1 MAIRDGKRRNPDW
14 KRRSKTVTVCRW
26 HDTIYK
32 NPKDATRKLLELIS
46 EFSEVSGYR
55 INIQKSLA
63 FVYTKNKKI
72 RKRNETISFTTVL
85 KRGKYPGINLHKEAK
100 DLYSEKHK
108 TLMKEV
114 EVILTVGKIHHV
126 LRLGE

>member
-1 MAIRDGKRRNPDW
+1 MEKEEIQIGKEEVKLSLFAD
-14 KRRSKTVTVCRW
+14 
-26 HDTIYK
+26 DMILYIK

-126 LRLGE
+126 LRLEE